1 MNHCHGKEMDKTTCE
16 EKRGPLET
24 YQKPTRAYADG
35 VEKLR
40 PQMGTM
46 DKPEYDA
53 LYRITDELR
62 AGVVE
67 AREELNAHV
76 KLHGCKQQTALDSFL
91 KHRSTRF

>member
-1 MNHCHGKEMDKTTCE
+1 MAKTICKEKILL
-16 EKRGPLET
+16 LET
-24 YQKPTRAYADG
+24 YQTATRAYADG

-40 PQMGTM
+40 RQMGTM

-62 AGVVE
+62 AGVTE

-76 KLHGCKQQTALDSFL
+76 RLHGC
-91 KHRSTRF
+91 